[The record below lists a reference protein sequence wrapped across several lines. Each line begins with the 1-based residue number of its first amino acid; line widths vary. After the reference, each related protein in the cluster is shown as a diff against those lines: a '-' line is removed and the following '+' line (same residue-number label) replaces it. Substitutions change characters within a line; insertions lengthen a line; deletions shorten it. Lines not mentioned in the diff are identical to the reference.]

1 MKSFNKVKEEIRGA
15 GFVYEGKRE
24 CKKISILDGTRG
36 ILSIV
41 IRGRKK

>member
-1 MKSFNKVKEEIRGA
+1 MKSFNKVKEEIRRA

-41 IRGRKK
+41 IRRRKK